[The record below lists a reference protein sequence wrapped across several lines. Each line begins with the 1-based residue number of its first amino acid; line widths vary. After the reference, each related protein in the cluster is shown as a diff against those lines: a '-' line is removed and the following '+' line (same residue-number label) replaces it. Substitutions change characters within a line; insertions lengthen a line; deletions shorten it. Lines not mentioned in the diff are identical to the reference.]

1 MERMETMRGTRHSEE
16 QIIAILKQAE
26 KGMATGE
33 VCRQHGVS
41 EQTFYRWKAKYG
53 GLEISDAK
61 KLKQLEEENRK
72 LKHVVAELTLDNRAL
87 KDVLGKN
94 W

>member
-1 MERMETMRGTRHSEE
+1 MRRTRHSEE
-16 QIIAILKQAE
+16 QIIAILKQADNGVKTAE
-26 KGMATGE
+26 L
-33 VCRQHGVS
+33 CRQHGIVG
-41 EQTFYRWKAKYG
+41 QTLHRWKAKYG
-53 GLEISDAK
+53 GMDVSDAK

-87 KDVLGKN
+87 KDVLGRN